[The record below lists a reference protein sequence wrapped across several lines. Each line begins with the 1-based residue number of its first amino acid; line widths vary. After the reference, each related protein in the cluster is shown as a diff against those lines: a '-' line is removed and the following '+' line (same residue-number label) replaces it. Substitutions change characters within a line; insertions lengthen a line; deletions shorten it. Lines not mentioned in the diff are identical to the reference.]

1 MVSLN
6 INQWKKPIL
15 SAAAAGAILI
25 GPLDLFH
32 AWTGVERYLISS
44 FTITPAN
51 WPWYLPLQMSCI
63 GMGVLISWVLFRI
76 VIADRLIGVEGD
88 RPVPDRITIVLAIIM
103 VSAGYFLSAAL
114 LGRDHQPTIFF
125 TLYTASLIFVALYYP
140 PHAVVA
146 FLLVGY
152 AGTLAEAL
160 LLDPSI
166 GYYEFAHKE
175 LFGRAP
181 SWLPF
186 VYGWVGVFINTVS
199 RGIGRGDGISP
210 SVSR

>member
-1 MVSLN
+1 LVRLTKD
-6 INQWKKPIL
+6 QWKKPL
-15 SAAAAGAILI
+15 LAVAFAGAILI

-44 FTITPAN
+44 FTITAAH
-51 WPWYLPLQMSCI
+51 WPWYLPLQMACI
-63 GMGVLISWVLFRI
+63 GIGVLISWVFFRI
-76 VIADRLIGVEGD
+76 VIADRLLGVEVD
-88 RPVPDRITIVLAIIM
+88 RPVPDRITIVLALIM
-103 VSAGYFLSAAL
+103 VVAGYFLSAAL
-114 LGRDHQPTIFF
+114 LGRDHQPTVFF
-125 TLYTASLIFVALYYP
+125 TLYTVSLIFVALFYS
-140 PHAVVA
+140 PHVVVA

-166 GYYEFAHKE
+166 GYYEFVHKE

-186 VYGWVGVFINTVS
+186 VYGWIGVFIHTVS
-199 RGIGRGDGISP
+199 RGINP
-210 SVSR
+210 SASR